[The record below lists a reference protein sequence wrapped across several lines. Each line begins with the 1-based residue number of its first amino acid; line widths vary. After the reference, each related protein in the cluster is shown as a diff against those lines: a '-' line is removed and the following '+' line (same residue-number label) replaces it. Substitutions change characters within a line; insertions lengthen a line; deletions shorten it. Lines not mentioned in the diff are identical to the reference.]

1 MEVTDSNMSKKKTDP
16 QEETRRISL
25 RGLFDNILST
35 LETEIGRLPDTLQEV
50 NPEKRLDFI
59 SKNLPLLLK
68 YRESGEGS
76 DSWLSKW
83 GD

>member
-1 MEVTDSNMSKKKTDP
+1 LKQMSSKKKDP
-16 QEETRRISL
+16 QEEIRKTTL
-25 RGLFDNILST
+25 RGLFDKILST
-35 LETEIGRLPDTLQEV
+35 LETEVERLPDTLQEV

-68 YRESGEGS
+68 YRESGEGT